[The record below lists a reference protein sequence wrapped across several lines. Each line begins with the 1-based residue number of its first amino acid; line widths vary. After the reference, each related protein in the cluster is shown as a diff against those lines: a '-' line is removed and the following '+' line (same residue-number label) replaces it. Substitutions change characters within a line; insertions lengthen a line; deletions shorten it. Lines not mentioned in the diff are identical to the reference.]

1 MAEDQVKENQ
11 LVENQIETQEEPL
24 TENTAVEETMVEEP
38 QVEEAP
44 IEDLQTEEPVSE
56 ATEEIADDEELAV
69 VDEAFV
75 EETDDTSAT
84 EEVVDDAE
92 EASEAFVEEA
102 DDVFTEETEA
112 EVDEEFADAEEIE
125 LPADEEFEDDSEA
138 AAKQDGPVEEL
149 LLPRDTLLS
158 AGIHIGTRM
167 KTLDMASFIY
177 RVRPDGLFVLDVKK
191 ADDRIRTA
199 AKFLARYEKSKVAVA
214 ATRLYAHE
222 PVKKFCEVTGSTPI
236 IGRFIPGQLSNP
248 HYSRRVDPE
257 VIVVSD
263 PRADAQAVK
272 EASKV
277 GIPIVA
283 LCSTDNEF
291 TGVDFVIPTNNKGR
305 RALAVIFWLL
315 ARQILRERGELG
327 ADKEPMFTIEDF
339 EAKVTREEEDA

>member
-1 MAEDQVKENQ
+1 MAEDENKENEQ
-11 LVENQIETQEEPL
+11 DPVENQ
-24 TENTAVEETMVEEP
+24 
-38 QVEEAP
+38 
-44 IEDLQTEEPVSE
+44 D
-56 ATEEIADDEELAV
+56 
-69 VDEAFV
+69 
-75 EETDDTSAT
+75 
-84 EEVVDDAE
+84 
-92 EASEAFVEEA
+92 
-102 DDVFTEETEA
+102 ETEYNIN
-112 EVDEEFADAEEIE
+112 EEIE
-125 LPADEEFEDDSEA
+125 KPQETQGVPPEE
-138 AAKQDGPVEEL
+138 QL

-167 KTLDMASFIY
+167 KTLDMEPFIY

-191 ADDRIRTA
+191 TDDRIRVT
-199 AKFLARYEKSKVAVA
+199 AKFLSRYEPAKVAVA

-222 PVKKFCEVTGSTPI
+222 PIKKFCQLTGSTPL

-248 HYSRRVDPE
+248 QYSSRIDPE

-291 TGVDFVIPTNNKGR
+291 AGVDLVIPTNNKGR

-315 ARQILRERGELG
+315 TRQVLRERGELG
-327 ADKEPMFTIEDF
+327 PDKDPSATIEDF
-339 EAKVTREEEDA
+339 EAKISREEEEDS